1 MKCSQCGKEFQ
12 AKRADARF
20 CSGKCRIERLRSVTD
35 NLVTDNSVT
44 DNGKIVTDK
53 KVLNLSDLGVDLK
66 ELGVQSCGP
75 GLPILLVD
83 MPTND
88 QIQSLCKVIHA
99 LRAIWSGNRDAVWGI
114 VFNVC
119 LLWRES
125 FGGV

>member
-12 AKRADARF
+12 PKRADARF

-44 DNGKIVTDK
+44 DNGKVVTDNVTDK
-53 KVLNLSDLGVDLK
+53 KVKYLSDLGVDLK

-99 LRAIWSGNRDAVWGI
+99 LKGDMEWEPRCGMGN
-114 VFNVC
+114 
-119 LLWRES
+119 S
-125 FGGV
+125 F

>member
-1 MKCSQCGKEFQ
+1 MICNTCGKEFES
-12 AKRADARF
+12 KRADARF
-20 CSGKCRIERLRSVTD
+20 CSGKCRMARLRSVTD

-44 DNGKIVTDK
+44 DNGGKDVTDKSPK

-88 QIQSLCKVIHA
+88 QIQGLCKVIHA
-99 LRAIWSGNRDAVWGI
+99 LNGDMEWEPRCGMGN
-114 VFNVC
+114 
-119 LLWRES
+119 S
-125 FGGV
+125 F